1 MNGCGS
7 HLGLFFLGTL
17 ALGLAGCHVRKKVQE
32 PMKCTFC
39 EEQRP
44 HSNSHMSDLEDD
56 PPSVGPSEDC
66 LAANSGENNLE
77 PE

>member
-1 MNGCGS
+1 
-7 HLGLFFLGTL
+7 
-17 ALGLAGCHVRKKVQE
+17 
-32 PMKCTFC
+32 MKFPFY
-39 EEQRP
+39 EELRP

-66 LAANSGENNLE
+66 LAANSGENYLE